1 MLLGSTLTSP
11 SLTTTHVT
19 WRHLSFHLPQFG
31 WPVFQGEA
39 DNLPEILKMA
49 VLALHPDAPDMRVAA
64 LAASKVVAENGANK
78 GDHPAVIRKDHGMI
92 WNDMERDG
100 KAKDRSDVMRW
111 MDESVAF
118 FSANHLNHEKGFPMI
133 SSPFWS
139 SFLKGQSSLLNLK
152 DTQLLDKHFSPAAN
166 SSSHW
171 L

>member
-1 MLLGSTLTSP
+1 M
-11 SLTTTHVT
+11 SLDVT
-19 WRHLSFHLPQFG
+19 CHFHLPHFG
-31 WPVFQGEA
+31 WPVFQGET

-100 KAKDRSDVMRW
+100 NDRSDVMRW
-111 MDESVAF
+111 MDGWISCIF
-118 FSANHLNHEKGFPMI
+118 FLTNHLNHGFPMI

-139 SFLKGQSSLLNLK
+139 SFLKGQSSLLNL
-152 DTQLLDKHFSPAAN
+152 
-166 SSSHW
+166 
-171 L
+171 